1 MAGPRE
7 NLTPYFDLFDR
18 LGDEDLGRLAGVR
31 PQLVAEVRSV
41 VESIY
46 EPLREYEHLLTT
58 LDDKQLGKL
67 FGMPLS
73 AARIWRL
80 CRAPKSLSDD
90 ERRARGV
97 LDEIMGEDEE
107 EDDDDLFIAVE
118 PVESEAPSD
127 VAVNDGDDDWSDL

>member
-1 MAGPRE
+1 MPGPRD

-18 LGDEDLGRLAGVR
+18 LGDEEIGRLAGVP
-31 PQLVAEVRSV
+31 PQLVGDVREV

-46 EPLREYEHLLTT
+46 DPLREYEHLLTS
-58 LDDKQLGKL
+58 LDDGQLGKL

-80 CRAPKSLSDD
+80 SRAPKTLSDD

-97 LDEIMGEDEE
+97 LDEIMGEE
-107 EDDDDLFIAVE
+107 EDDDDLFIEVE
-118 PVESEAPSD
+118 PPESEPP
-127 VAVNDGDDDWSDL
+127 GDISLEDEEDDWSDF